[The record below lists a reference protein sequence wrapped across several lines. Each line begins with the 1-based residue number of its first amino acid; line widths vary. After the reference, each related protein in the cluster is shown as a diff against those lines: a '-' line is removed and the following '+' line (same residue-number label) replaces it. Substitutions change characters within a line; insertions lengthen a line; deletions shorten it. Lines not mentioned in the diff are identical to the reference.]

1 MSWKAIVEEVIAD
14 RRRAMGERPS
24 LDELIELREGRLS
37 ADARERVLER
47 AAVDPEVA
55 GELLDVLDY
64 PALPLADG
72 EPDAEWK
79 TERWR
84 RFKERSGEEAGES
97 EIAPGEVVPWPRA
110 ADRRPE
116 ATSSPW
122 MKMAATF
129 LVGTLAGTLGMLA
142 LRQRPQEPAAP
153 ARNVETVGL
162 SLDSEPGSRG
172 GRVRLPETAEW
183 VLLTIGS
190 GRLPPASDYGILVR
204 DNAGVEV
211 WRHDGLEPGT
221 GGLLTV
227 LVPVTVLQP
236 GGYLAEIYPDGDFED
251 EPAATATW
259 TVESMVP

>member
-64 PALPLADG
+64 PALPPADG
-72 EPDAEWK
+72 EPDAERK
-79 TERWR
+79 AERWR
-84 RFKERSGEEAGES
+84 RFKERLRAAGEGES
-97 EIAPGEVVPWPRA
+97 APGEVVPWPRA
-110 ADRRPE
+110 VDRRQVVT
-116 ATSSPW
+116 TSPL

-183 VLLTIGS
+183 VLLTFGS

-204 DNAGVEV
+204 DTAGVEV

-227 LVPVTVLQP
+227 LVPVRVLPP
-236 GGYLAEIYPDGDFED
+236 GGYLAEIYPDDDFED

-259 TVESMVP
+259 TVESVVP